1 MSQHFKIID
10 LSKSVVKTALA
21 ITVSAITEFLG
32 LLNTIFLY
40 DLTDFNNIGQLLFKS
55 SSPSIENIQ
64 LFIGNNKILLIYF
77 LNIVCLIFTNL
88 LFQVLVK

>member
-10 LSKSVVKTALA
+10 LFKSVVKTALA

-55 SSPSIENIQ
+55 SSPSIESIQ
-64 LFIGNNKILLIYF
+64 MFFGNNKILLIYF

-88 LFQVLVK
+88 LFQV